1 MCATFEDGRR
11 VRSEALATGFSLL
24 LTGMEM
30 LSDWKE
36 TLRLRIVEGHRL
48 SGKRLPG
55 SLLDNNFPST
65 DESLVGVEGLRTD
78 GEGGVEGLFLSA
90 ERDLFG
96 NNWEEVDAEVDT
108 DVVLIRF
115 GDGHLRVLDG
125 LEGVGDLYLE
135 LTSLVVERL
144 VVAALFFSARTKGGL
159 TLGLSGALLFLDA
172 CPDSQSSIHPN

>member
-1 MCATFEDGRR
+1 

-65 DESLVGVEGLRTD
+65 DESLVGVEGLRAV

-96 NNWEEVDAEVDT
+96 NNWEVDAG
-108 DVVLIRF
+108 VVLVRF

-125 LEGVGDLYLE
+125 LTGVGDLYLE

-144 VVAALFFSARTKGGL
+144 VVAALFFSARTNGVL
-159 TLGLSGALLFLDA
+159 TLGLSAALLFLDA
-172 CPDSQSSIHPN
+172 CPDSHSSIHPN